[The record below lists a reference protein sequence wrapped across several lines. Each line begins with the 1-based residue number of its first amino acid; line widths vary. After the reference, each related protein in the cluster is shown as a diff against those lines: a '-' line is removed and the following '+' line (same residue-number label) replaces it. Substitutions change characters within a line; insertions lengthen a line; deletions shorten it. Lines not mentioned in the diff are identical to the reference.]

1 MTLYVYRSQNSNHLN
16 RPVKTRLLI
25 SVRFVPTVTE
35 SLAQPQTNIVSGVL
49 LNPGAQHAQSD
60 AETGQSTVSPT
71 DPGDLRGLQGLQD
84 LQDLQD
90 LQLSRAS
97 LRGAMSMRLRLVA
110 PDAST
115 KKEYHHAKSLLA

>member
-35 SLAQPQTNIVSGVL
+35 SLAQPQTDIVSGVL
-49 LNPGAQHAQSD
+49 LNSGAQRAQSD
-60 AETGQSTVSPT
+60 AETDQCTLSPT
-71 DPGDLRGLQGLQD
+71 DPGDLHRPRD
-84 LQDLQD
+84 LRVA
-90 LQLSRAS
+90 RAS

>member
-1 MTLYVYRSQNSNHLN
+1 MTLYVYRSQNNNQLN

-35 SLAQPQTNIVSGVL
+35 SLAQRQTDIVSGVL
-49 LNPGAQHAQSD
+49 LSSDNQRAQAD
-60 AETGQSTVSPT
+60 AETGPASPT
-71 DPGDLRGLQGLQD
+71 DPGDLPALRVP
-84 LQDLQD
+84 
-90 LQLSRAS
+90 RAS

-115 KKEYHHAKSLLA
+115 KKEYSHAKSLLA

>member
-35 SLAQPQTNIVSGVL
+35 SLAQPQTDIVSGVL
-49 LNPGAQHAQSD
+49 LNSGAQRAQSD
-60 AETGQSTVSPT
+60 AETDQCTVSPT
-71 DPGDLRGLQGLQD
+71 DPGDLRRPRD
-84 LQDLQD
+84 LQDLRVA
-90 LQLSRAS
+90 RAS